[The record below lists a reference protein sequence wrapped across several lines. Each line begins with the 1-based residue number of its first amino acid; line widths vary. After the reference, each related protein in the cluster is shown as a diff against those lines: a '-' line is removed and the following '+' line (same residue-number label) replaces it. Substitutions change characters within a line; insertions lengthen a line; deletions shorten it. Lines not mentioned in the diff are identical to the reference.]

1 MTWLGVRGHD
11 EVVERFRTALANNRL
26 ASTFLF
32 VGPEGVGKRKFALA
46 LAQSFLCER
55 NDERQL
61 SPCGECS
68 ACKQVLAG
76 SHPDIDYVAKPADK
90 NTIPI
95 DLLIGDD
102 DHRMREGLCYRVSL
116 KPFSGKRK
124 IAILDDADY
133 LNDTMKASANALL
146 KTLEEP
152 PPRSVLILLG
162 TSEQRQLPTIRSRC
176 QVVRFQPLA
185 AEEIGA
191 ILLVE
196 QLTSDRNA
204 AQRAAAQA
212 EGSVATARR
221 LLDSDIAEFRGELL
235 QALAT
240 NPLQPAALGKM
251 VQAYADAA
259 GKESAAKKLRL
270 KEAFAISSSFFRSLL
285 LAHSG
290 ADNNTA
296 EQHAW
301 PHGAEAGARGIEL
314 CLEATAA
321 TEANASPANILEW
334 WTDELATLQRTG
346 QATLLSL

>member
-1 MTWLGVRGHD
+1 MTWQGVRGQD

-32 VGPEGVGKRKFALA
+32 VGPEGIGKRKFALA
-46 LAQSFLCER
+46 LAQAFLCER

-61 SPCGECS
+61 NPCGSCS

-90 NTIPI
+90 NTIPLE
-95 DLLIGDD
+95 LLIGDD
-102 DHRMREGLCYRVSL
+102 EHRMREGLCYRISL

-176 QVVRFQPLA
+176 QVVRFQPLMPEDIA
-185 AEEIGA
+185 A
-191 ILLVE
+191 ILLE
-196 QLTSDRNA
+196 QRFTADHA
-204 AQRAAAQA
+204 TAQRVAAEAQ
-212 EGSVATARR
+212 GSVANARR
-221 LLDSDIAEFRGELL
+221 LLDEEYADFRRDLL
-235 QALAT
+235 QALST
-240 NPLQPAALGKM
+240 PPLQPSPLIKL
-251 VQAYADAA
+251 VQTYVDAA
-259 GKESAAKKLRL
+259 GKESAAKKVRM
-270 KEAFAISSSFFRSLL
+270 KEALAISGSYFRSLL
-285 LAHSG
+285 LTG
-290 ADNNTA
+290 AGA
-296 EQHAW
+296 EGSITYLRAW
-301 PHGAEAGARGIEL
+301 PHGADAGARGIEL
-314 CLEATAA
+314 CLEASAA
-321 TEANASPANILEW
+321 SEANANVQNLLEW
-334 WTDELATLQRTG
+334 WADELATLQRTG

>member
-61 SPCGECS
+61 DPCGACS

-95 DLLIGDD
+95 DLLIGDE

-185 AEEIGA
+185 VEEIEA
-191 ILLVE
+191 ILLDE
-196 QLTSDRNA
+196 QLTTDRTA

-221 LLDSDIAEFRGELL
+221 LLDSDIAEFRSELL

-259 GKESAAKKLRL
+259 GKESAAKKVRL
-270 KEAFAISSSFFRSLL
+270 KEAFAISGSFFRSLL
-285 LAHSG
+285 LASTG
-290 ADNNTA
+290 VGDPSA
-296 EQHAW
+296 EQQAW
-301 PHGAEAGARGIEL
+301 PYGAEAGARGIEL
-314 CLEATAA
+314 CLEAIAA